1 MMSKAILLLL
11 LFSLSPGSPPSDKI
25 AQPESS
31 TLERELASNSLNKTK
46 LKSREAAV
54 RVEEVW
60 GTGYGSGAY
69 FKHGKLHFVITA
81 HHVVPSG
88 GPVLVMSPTGE
99 AVPGMVVFRSPDA
112 DIAVIAI
119 SGMETRKPMPFKP
132 LKRPVQP
139 GEEVVYSGHPGH
151 HLLTQTFTGTVT
163 GYEVRHGRY
172 VLVNSY
178 IWFGSSGSC
187 LFDKRGNLVGIVS
200 AIEVQ
205 SFATRQALPGLA
217 WVKSITDVD
226 TDKILL
232 AVEQGGPKR

>member
-1 MMSKAILLLL
+1 MSKAILLLL
-11 LFSLSPGSPPSDKI
+11 LLSLSPGSRPCDNV

-31 TLERELASNSLNKTK
+31 TLEGQLARSPLNKVA

-54 RVEEVW
+54 RVEEAW
-60 GTGYGSGAY
+60 GSGYGSGAY

-81 HHVVPSG
+81 HHVVSSG
-88 GPVLVMSPTGE
+88 GPILVASPTGE
-99 AVPGMVVFRSPDA
+99 TVLGMVVFRSPSA

-119 SGMETRKPMPFKP
+119 SGMKTRKPMPFKP
-132 LKRPVQP
+132 LKKLVQP
-139 GEEVVYSGHPGH
+139 GEEVTYSGYPGH
-151 HLLTQTFTGTVT
+151 HLLTQTFNGAVT
-163 GYEVRHGRY
+163 GYEVRHGKY

-187 LFDKRGNLVGIVS
+187 LFDKRGNLVGIIS

-205 SFATRQALPGLA
+205 SFVTRQALPGLA
-217 WVKSITDVD
+217 WVKSITEVD

-232 AVEQGGPKR
+232 SVEQGGPKR